1 MFLRY
6 KTSFLLKSRW
16 GPGLWLFRLADMP
29 MQRIDPTSAV
39 ANSQLTDRQWLLK
52 PCCQTLCLRWL
63 THLSG
68 GGLGGKNDSCKDKW
82 MRSFIGNSWFLSFCS
97 KSMHKCVCDLRKWV
111 AVCIIWNARHVQNRS
126 KWRWSEDLDL
136 KLPVACLLRH
146 TLSLTQTHTDT
157 KHTLTPHCAGYP
169 IHQECISQQSYC
181 SK

>member
-1 MFLRY
+1 
-6 KTSFLLKSRW
+6 
-16 GPGLWLFRLADMP
+16 MP
-29 MQRIDPTSAV
+29 RQRIDPTSAV
-39 ANSQLTDRQWLLK
+39 ANSQLTDRQWLQWLSK